1 MSVIPVSIMFDG
13 LQFRQEHPEGTKDSG
28 RVPGRRFSSRDVTR
42 DSHLIREHR

>member
-28 RVPGRRFSSRDVTR
+28 RVPGRRFAQEDVTGQM
-42 DSHLIREHR
+42 HGTYA